1 MLLCYILKATLVW
14 VFPVTFFFFFLR
26 GKSGTIDKDTKG
38 VPCMSKKQKFTWED
52 HTERFSRYFPMR
64 EDDLEKNT

>member
-1 MLLCYILKATLVW
+1 MLYSKGYSCLGVSSYL
-14 VFPVTFFFFFLR
+14 FFFFLR